1 MPIYIVARCFSCEM
15 FQVIQ
20 KPKSK
25 KFKCRMCNEKQSV
38 RKIYC
43 SSDKAK
49 DCRIVVQQYN
59 KKYGEM
65 IDEARQNALQKVIEH
80 NEHGI
85 DDCDNQQSYNNNNNN
100 SGSYMETGCNND
112 NNNNNYYYDNQP
124 ATPQHAQKQPSQ
136 WDEYLSDDDGAK
148 QDISYNDEN
157 NVDEDKYVFEVPSR
171 KKVKKKRKRAINDN
185 QQNLQKQIKS
195 KKTNNSRYH
204 SNDSFLND
212 NNFSKAPAMLTRNEY
227 NGNDSDHFNNEK
239 LMVNTVKTKR
249 GTNTISNIYNV
260 NSRRPINTQNNISAS
275 NYNKNNSKNNNNNL
289 YKKIKRSI
297 NNDNNNNSDDSITS
311 KVKKTKVKSQW
322 DDFLSDDDDDSGSE
336 IW

>member
-1 MPIYIVARCFSCEM
+1 M
-15 FQVIQ
+15 
-20 KPKSK
+20 
-25 KFKCRMCNEKQSV
+25 
-38 RKIYC
+38 
-43 SSDKAK
+43 
-49 DCRIVVQQYN
+49 
-59 KKYGEM
+59 
-65 IDEARQNALQKVIEH
+65 
-80 NEHGI
+80 
-85 DDCDNQQSYNNNNNN
+85 
-100 SGSYMETGCNND
+100 
-112 NNNNNYYYDNQP
+112 
-124 ATPQHAQKQPSQ
+124 
-136 WDEYLSDDDGAK
+136 
-148 QDISYNDEN
+148 
-157 NVDEDKYVFEVPSR
+157 
-171 KKVKKKRKRAINDN
+171 KKKRKRAINDN

-227 NGNDSDHFNNEK
+227 NDNGSDHFNNEK

-275 NYNKNNSKNNNNNL
+275 NYNKNKSKNNNNNL

-297 NNDNNNNSDDSITS
+297 NNDNNNNSDDDSITS